1 MNIAASHFKIFIV
14 VILAFVRP
22 NLYLNYRNH
31 DLNEIKQILFT
42 YG

>member
-1 MNIAASHFKIFIV
+1 MNITALQFNIFIV
-14 VILAFVRP
+14 VILAFARP
-22 NLYLNYRNH
+22 NLYLSYRNH